1 MTTEELLQV
10 IANAKAKR
18 EVVPAY
24 ADTLGTA
31 DSGVFDRKA
40 VNAAIVT
47 KWSRNA
53 LVDIIGAAWQ
63 LKESQTA
70 GLAAWLA
77 MKQTEGQSL

>member
-1 MTTEELLQV
+1 MTDELLQV

-18 EVVPAY
+18 DVVPAY
-24 ADTLGTA
+24 ADTLGMA
-31 DSGVFDRKA
+31 DSDAFNRKT
-40 VNAAIVT
+40 VNDAIVA
-47 KWSRNA
+47 KWSRRA
-53 LVDIIGAAWQ
+53 LVDIIEAAWQ